1 MIKLLN
7 NLKAYHKYK
16 SRSKKPSLETIPENK
31 VLYTTNNVVK
41 KEALNTI
48 FKTEHW
54 SLPNKKT

>member
-1 MIKLLN
+1 MIKLLY

-16 SRSKKPSLETIPENK
+16 SRSKKPNLETIPENK
-31 VLYTTNNVVK
+31 VLNIPTYVNKNEK
-41 KEALNTI
+41 LNTV